1 MNYSRCMKQHFRNLL
16 IIASP
21 SIVIV
26 VVCLILL
33 GMGTSS
39 NSAGSIDETTV
50 ETSTKSSPAPSTE
63 PEGLTEEVKE
73 PEIISLGEYRL
84 TAYCGC
90 SKCCGKWGENRPLDE
105 NGKPIVYT
113 ANMSVAKEGVTIA
126 ADISILPYGTKV
138 IIDGHEYIVQ
148 DKGGVINGNRI
159 DIYFESHQD
168 ALNFGVQY
176 KEIYIE
182 RNESND

>member
-1 MNYSRCMKQHFRNLL
+1 MATPTSGTDKAAETDTQTQ
-16 IIASP
+16 
-21 SIVIV
+21 
-26 VVCLILL
+26 
-33 GMGTSS
+33 TSS
-39 NSAGSIDETTV
+39 FT
-50 ETSTKSSPAPSTE
+50 PSTE
-63 PEGLTEEVKE
+63 QTTPEVKE

-113 ANMSVAKEGVTIA
+113 ANMSIAKEGVTIA
-126 ADISILPYGTKV
+126 ADINVLPYGTKV

-148 DKGGVINGNRI
+148 DRGGVINGNRI

-176 KEIYIE
+176 KEIYTE

>member
-1 MNYSRCMKQHFRNLL
+1 MMNYSRSMKLHSKNILVVVAFAVILM
-16 IIASP
+16 
-21 SIVIV
+21 IVISA
-26 VVCLILL
+26 LL

-39 NSAGSIDETTV
+39 SGVDRNDETMV
-50 ETSTKSSPAPSTE
+50 EASVKSSPFTE
-63 PEGLTEEVKE
+63 QVTEVKE
-73 PEIISLGEYRL
+73 PEVISLGEYRL

-90 SKCCGKWGENRPLDE
+90 SKCCGKWDENRPLDE

-113 ANMSVAKEGVTIA
+113 ANMSIAKEGVTIA
-126 ADISILPYGTKV
+126 ADINILPYGTKV

>member
-1 MNYSRCMKQHFRNLL
+1 MMNFLRNTNQQFRTAL
-16 IIASP
+16 IA
-21 SIVIV
+21 VIFV
-26 VVCLILL
+26 VILVVITCTLL
-33 GMGTSS
+33 GKATPTNGTDKAAETDTHTQTSS
-39 NSAGSIDETTV
+39 FT
-50 ETSTKSSPAPSTE
+50 PSTE
-63 PEGLTEEVKE
+63 QTTPEVKE

-113 ANMSVAKEGVTIA
+113 ANMTVAKEGVTIA
-126 ADISILPYGTKV
+126 ADISVLPYGTKV

-148 DKGGVINGNRI
+148 DRGGVINGNRI

-176 KEIYIE
+176 KEIYTE

>member
-1 MNYSRCMKQHFRNLL
+1 MMNYSRSTKLHSKNILVVVAFAVILM
-16 IIASP
+16 
-21 SIVIV
+21 IVISG
-26 VVCLILL
+26 LL

-39 NSAGSIDETTV
+39 NGAGSIDETTV

-63 PEGLTEEVKE
+63 QMTETKE

-105 NGKPIVYT
+105 SGKPIVYT
-113 ANMSVAKEGVTIA
+113 ANMSIAKEGVTIA
-126 ADISILPYGTKV
+126 ADINILPYGTKV

>member
-1 MNYSRCMKQHFRNLL
+1 MMNYSRSTKKQSKTFL
-16 IIASP
+16 IAIIFA
-21 SIVIV
+21 VILV
-26 VVCLILL
+26 VITCTLL
-33 GMGTSS
+33 GMATSTSGTDKAAETDTHTQTSS
-39 NSAGSIDETTV
+39 FT
-50 ETSTKSSPAPSTE
+50 PSTE
-63 PEGLTEEVKE
+63 QTTPEVKE
-73 PEIISLGEYRL
+73 PEIISLGEFRL

-113 ANMSVAKEGVTIA
+113 ANMTVAKEGVTIA
-126 ADISILPYGTKV
+126 ADISVLPYGTKV

-148 DKGGVINGNRI
+148 DRGGSIKENRI

-176 KEIYIE
+176 KEIFTE
-182 RNESND
+182 RMVENND

>member
-1 MNYSRCMKQHFRNLL
+1 MMNYSRNMKLHSKNILVVVAFAVILM
-16 IIASP
+16 
-21 SIVIV
+21 IVISA
-26 VVCLILL
+26 LL

-39 NSAGSIDETTV
+39 SGIDRNDETMV
-50 ETSTKSSPAPSTE
+50 EASMKSSPSTE
-63 PEGLTEEVKE
+63 QVTEVKE
-73 PEIISLGEYRL
+73 PEVISLGEYRL

-113 ANMSVAKEGVTIA
+113 ANRSIAKEGVTIA
-126 ADISILPYGTKV
+126 ADINILPYGTKV

>member
-1 MNYSRCMKQHFRNLL
+1 MMNYLRNTNQRFRTAL
-16 IIASP
+16 IA
-21 SIVIV
+21 VIFAV
-26 VVCLILL
+26 VLVVITCTLL
-33 GMGTSS
+33 GMATPTSGTDKAAETDTHTQTSS
-39 NSAGSIDETTV
+39 FTPYTEQTT
-50 ETSTKSSPAPSTE
+50 P
-63 PEGLTEEVKE
+63 EVKE
-73 PEIISLGEYRL
+73 LEIISLGEYRL

-113 ANMSVAKEGVTIA
+113 ANMSIAKEGVTVA
-126 ADISILPYGTKV
+126 ADINVLPYGTKV

-148 DKGGVINGNRI
+148 DRGGVINGNRI

-176 KEIYIE
+176 KEIYTE

>member
-1 MNYSRCMKQHFRNLL
+1 MMNYSRSTKLHSKNILVVVAFAVILM
-16 IIASP
+16 
-21 SIVIV
+21 IVISA
-26 VVCLILL
+26 LL
-33 GMGTSS
+33 GMRTSS
-39 NSAGSIDETTV
+39 SGVDRSDETTIEASV
-50 ETSTKSSPAPSTE
+50 KSSPST
-63 PEGLTEEVKE
+63 GQMTEEVKE
-73 PEIISLGEYRL
+73 PEVISLGEYRL

-90 SKCCGKWGENRPLDE
+90 SKCCGKWGENRPLDGS
-105 NGKPIVYT
+105 GKPIVYT
-113 ANMSVAKEGVTIA
+113 ANMSIAKEGVTIA
-126 ADISILPYGTKV
+126 ADINILPYGTKV

>member
-1 MNYSRCMKQHFRNLL
+1 MMNYSRNTNQRFRTTP
-16 IIASP
+16 IA
-21 SIVIV
+21 VIFAVILV
-26 VVCLILL
+26 VITCTLL
-33 GMGTSS
+33 GMATPTSGTDKTAETDTHTQTSS
-39 NSAGSIDETTV
+39 FT
-50 ETSTKSSPAPSTE
+50 PSTE
-63 PEGLTEEVKE
+63 QTTPEVKE

-113 ANMSVAKEGVTIA
+113 ANMSIAKEGVTIA
-126 ADISILPYGTKV
+126 ADINVLPYGTKV

-148 DKGGVINGNRI
+148 DRGGVINGNRI

-176 KEIYIE
+176 KEIYTE

>member
-1 MNYSRCMKQHFRNLL
+1 MMNYSRSMKLHSKNILVVVAFAVILM
-16 IIASP
+16 
-21 SIVIV
+21 IVISA
-26 VVCLILL
+26 LL
-33 GMGTSS
+33 RMGTSS
-39 NSAGSIDETTV
+39 SGVDRNDETMV
-50 ETSTKSSPAPSTE
+50 EASVKSSPFTE
-63 PEGLTEEVKE
+63 QVTEVKE
-73 PEIISLGEYRL
+73 PEVISLGEYRL

-113 ANMSVAKEGVTIA
+113 ANMSIAKEGVTIA
-126 ADISILPYGTKV
+126 ADINILPYGTKV

>member
-1 MNYSRCMKQHFRNLL
+1 MMNYSRSMKQRSKRIL
-16 IIASP
+16 IATIFA
-21 SIVIV
+21 V
-26 VVCLILL
+26 VLVVFICSLL
-33 GMGTSS
+33 GAGTPSTGIEKIPDTD
-39 NSAGSIDETTV
+39 APYCDT
-50 ETSTKSSPAPSTE
+50 TSTEQTTPAV
-63 PEGLTEEVKE
+63 TEETE

-90 SKCCGKWGENRPLDE
+90 SVCCDKWGENRPLDE

-126 ADISILPYGTKV
+126 ADINVLPYGTKV

-168 ALNFGVQY
+168 ALEFGVQY
-176 KEIYIE
+176 KEIYME

>member
-1 MNYSRCMKQHFRNLL
+1 MMNYSRSTKLHSKNILVVVAFAVIL
-16 IIASP
+16 II
-21 SIVIV
+21 VISA
-26 VVCLILL
+26 LL

-39 NSAGSIDETTV
+39 SEVDRSDETTIEASV
-50 ETSTKSSPAPSTE
+50 KSSPSTE
-63 PEGLTEEVKE
+63 QITEEVKE
-73 PEIISLGEYRL
+73 PEVISLGEYRL

-105 NGKPIVYT
+105 SGKPIVYT
-113 ANMSVAKEGVTIA
+113 ANMSIAKEGVTIA
-126 ADISILPYGTKV
+126 ADINILPYGTKV

>member
-1 MNYSRCMKQHFRNLL
+1 MMNYSRSMKRHSKNIL
-16 IIASP
+16 IITVLILILM
-21 SIVIV
+21 IVISA
-26 VVCLILL
+26 LL

-39 NSAGSIDETTV
+39 SGIDRNDETTV
-50 ETSTKSSPAPSTE
+50 QPSPAPSTE
-63 PEGLTEEVKE
+63 QTTTEVKK

-113 ANMSVAKEGVTIA
+113 ANQSIAKEGVTIA
-126 ADISILPYGTKV
+126 ADINILPYGTKV

>member
-1 MNYSRCMKQHFRNLL
+1 MMNYSRNTNQQFRTAL
-16 IIASP
+16 IA
-21 SIVIV
+21 VIFV
-26 VVCLILL
+26 VILVVITCTLL
-33 GMGTSS
+33 GMATPTSGTDKAAETDTHTQTSS
-39 NSAGSIDETTV
+39 FT
-50 ETSTKSSPAPSTE
+50 PSTE
-63 PEGLTEEVKE
+63 QTTPEVKE

-105 NGKPIVYT
+105 NGKPIVYI
-113 ANMSVAKEGVTIA
+113 ANMSIAKEGVTIA
-126 ADISILPYGTKV
+126 ADINVLPYGTKV

-148 DKGGVINGNRI
+148 DRGGVINGNRI

-176 KEIYIE
+176 KEIYTE
-182 RNESND
+182 RNKSND

>member
-1 MNYSRCMKQHFRNLL
+1 MMNYSRNMKQRSKSIL
-16 IIASP
+16 IT
-21 SIVIV
+21 VIFAV
-26 VVCLILL
+26 VLVVIICSLL
-33 GMGTSS
+33 GTATPTG
-39 NSAGSIDETTV
+39 GIDKVAETVTD
-50 ETSTKSSPAPSTE
+50 TQTPSFIPSTE
-63 PEGLTEEVKE
+63 QTTPEVKE
-73 PEIISLGEYRL
+73 PEVISLGEYRL

-105 NGKPIVYT
+105 NSKPIVYT
-113 ANMSVAKEGVTIA
+113 ANNSIAKEGVTIA
-126 ADISILPYGTKV
+126 ADINVLPYGTKV

-148 DKGGVINGNRI
+148 DRGGVINGNRV

>member
-1 MNYSRCMKQHFRNLL
+1 MMNYSRSMKQHFRNLL

-39 NSAGSIDETTV
+39 NSAGSIDETIV
-50 ETSTKSSPAPSTE
+50 ETSAKSSPAPSTE
-63 PEGLTEEVKE
+63 QMTEEVKE
-73 PEIISLGEYRL
+73 PKIISLGEYRL

>member
-1 MNYSRCMKQHFRNLL
+1 MMNYSRSMKLHSKNILVVAAFAVILM
-16 IIASP
+16 
-21 SIVIV
+21 IVISA
-26 VVCLILL
+26 LL

-39 NSAGSIDETTV
+39 SGVDRSDETMV
-50 ETSTKSSPAPSTE
+50 EASVKSSPSTE
-63 PEGLTEEVKE
+63 QMTEEVKK
-73 PEIISLGEYRL
+73 PEVIGLGEYRL

-105 NGKPIVYT
+105 NGKTIVYT
-113 ANMSVAKEGVTIA
+113 ANMSIAKEGVTIA
-126 ADISILPYGTKV
+126 ADINILPYGTKV

>member
-1 MNYSRCMKQHFRNLL
+1 MNQRFRTAL
-16 IIASP
+16 IA
-21 SIVIV
+21 VIFAVILV
-26 VVCLILL
+26 VITCTLL
-33 GMGTSS
+33 GMATPTSGTDKAAETDTHTQTSS
-39 NSAGSIDETTV
+39 FT
-50 ETSTKSSPAPSTE
+50 PSTE
-63 PEGLTEEVKE
+63 QTTPEVKE

-113 ANMSVAKEGVTIA
+113 ANMSIAKEGVTIA
-126 ADISILPYGTKV
+126 ADINVLPYGTKV

-148 DKGGVINGNRI
+148 DRGGVINGNRI

-176 KEIYIE
+176 KEIYTE
-182 RNESND
+182 RNETND

>member
-1 MNYSRCMKQHFRNLL
+1 MMNYSRSMKRHSKNIL
-16 IIASP
+16 IITVLILILM
-21 SIVIV
+21 IVISA
-26 VVCLILL
+26 LL

-39 NSAGSIDETTV
+39 SGIDRNDETTIEATV
-50 ETSTKSSPAPSTE
+50 QPSPAPSIEQT
-63 PEGLTEEVKE
+63 TMEVRK

-113 ANMSVAKEGVTIA
+113 ANQSIAKEGVTIA
-126 ADISILPYGTKV
+126 ADINILPYGTKV

-182 RNESND
+182 RNELND

>member
-1 MNYSRCMKQHFRNLL
+1 MMNYSKNTNQRYKTAVIA
-16 IIASP
+16 IIFALVFV
-21 SIVIV
+21 VIT
-26 VVCLILL
+26 CTLL
-33 GMGTSS
+33 GMATPTSGTDEKSTDTTIPNTDCS
-39 NSAGSIDETTV
+39 VVQTSAT
-50 ETSTKSSPAPSTE
+50 P
-63 PEGLTEEVKE
+63 EVKE
-73 PEIISLGEYRL
+73 PEIISLGEFRL

-113 ANMSVAKEGVTIA
+113 ANMTVAKEGVTIA
-126 ADISILPYGTKV
+126 ADISVLPYGTKV

-148 DKGGVINGNRI
+148 DRGGSIKENRI

-176 KEIYIE
+176 KEVFTE
-182 RNESND
+182 RKVENND

>member
-1 MNYSRCMKQHFRNLL
+1 MMNYSRSTKLHSKNILVVVAFAVILM
-16 IIASP
+16 
-21 SIVIV
+21 IVISA
-26 VVCLILL
+26 LL

-39 NSAGSIDETTV
+39 SGVDRSDETRV
-50 ETSTKSSPAPSTE
+50 EASMKSSLSTE
-63 PEGLTEEVKE
+63 QITEEVKE
-73 PEIISLGEYRL
+73 PEVISLGEYRL

-105 NGKPIVYT
+105 SGKPIVYT
-113 ANMSVAKEGVTIA
+113 ANMSIAKEGVTIA
-126 ADISILPYGTKV
+126 ADINILPYDTKV